1 MKLLETNI
9 LGRDRT
15 YNQWSFSLIELLLVQ
30 SDKTFCSM
38 IAQWALEKI
47 RKLFAV
53 KLNKLYIESKE
64 SLFPDLNL

>member
-1 MKLLETNI
+1 M
-9 LGRDRT
+9 
-15 YNQWSFSLIELLLVQ
+15 Q